1 VTGCGARD
9 LARSVDLEEMVCDLP
24 EDVPERKRRDLFD
37 DPGDHV
43 STVLRVPAGQLAA
56 GGTVAFRR
64 LLRGALHL
72 HATPR
77 VQAPSAPGS
86 ASESYRSSHAS
97 QVPQARYFKAGLED
111 QPVPCITVQASR
123 SVLPLPA
130 IGRNRATRRRRRIPL
145 VGMDVAL
152 VLRFLATAEHPAHA
166 LPRPWT
172 PLLVEL
178 QRRALRR
185 AQRQLLRPGPTS
197 PPYVARY
204 TSDWICRGVVRSPL
218 A

>member
-1 VTGCGARD
+1 M
-9 LARSVDLEEMVCDLP
+9 LHL
-24 EDVPERKRRDLFD
+24 
-37 DPGDHV
+37 V
-43 STVLRVPAGQLAA
+43 SRPH
-56 GGTVAFRR
+56 RR
-64 LLRGALHL
+64 LG
-72 HATPR
+72 PR
-77 VQAPSAPGS
+77 
-86 ASESYRSSHAS
+86 ASPTVHPMRARYRR
-97 QVPQARYFKAGLED
+97 ARYFKAGLED
-111 QPVPCITVQASR
+111 RPVPCITVQASR

-185 AQRQLLRPGPTS
+185 ALRQLLRPGPTS

-204 TSDWICRGVVRSPL
+204 TSD
-218 A
+218 